1 VLVEVIL
8 LYILRNVKVVSTP
21 KPSALLEYASFI
33 GPGTVPFPVH
43 SSWLVVAIIQEK
55 ALCFWEL
62 REVLLT
68 IITGLEPMLR

>member
-1 VLVEVIL
+1 MLVAVIL
-8 LYILRNVKVVSTP
+8 LYISRNKKVASMP
-21 KPSALLEYASFI
+21 KPLALPEYASFI

-55 ALCFWEL
+55 APCFWEL
-62 REVLLT
+62 REALLT